1 MTKKIKKSLLIASL
15 VVSSFLTCGAVYSSN
30 VVNAN
35 AETATVQNVDF
46 GTVFGAAVRLT
57 EPNGIRFKLQLSES
71 KKTEVFGE
79 SSDKTLGMFIFPGSK
94 LETVTDYS
102 TLSQKIDIEFKENN
116 LYKVGDYWYANGVM
130 TNLYIQN
137 FNKEFVGV
145 GYIYDGT
152 NYEYT
157 QVNKADNVRSMSYVV
172 NEAYVDSEYVE
183 YKDTFAGLIEK
194 SVYAE
199 SGVTEKREQGDNDTI
214 TYTFTKGENTWS
226 SYEEMKTAM
235 PISMT
240 VATNQTE
247 LVVGESLDLG
257 AALVVDN
264 SEIAGVDVPF
274 EYTVDSN
281 AVTVTDG
288 VMKATAEGT
297 ANVTVSF
304 GDYSQTVTVT
314 VAEKE
319 NVVFNPASAGASAQV
334 GYSTVQ
340 NTQTFFPANGTL
352 ADETYSGAYMRTQPK
367 NTGWFNVILTPKY
380 EISAYDNYDFITA
393 WLYIEST
400 TDAPVNALF
409 FNDTSLSQA
418 LTPNAWVQVKIARSR
433 FMEKV
438 TANYFCSINYGTA
451 TAINIGEIVGDN
463 YAETTNLV
471 FEPTTADLTKVS
483 TNKSLE
489 KAPITFT
496 QASANTDTTYGGAY
510 VNMTPSETGW
520 TPLTLKPI
528 FNDANGYQAYD
539 FITAWLYIVS
549 KTNDA
554 VTVLFS
560 DDANLTRKITP
571 NEWVQVKIA
580 RSRFMENVTAKYF
593 CSINY
598 NSTVTGI
605 NIGEIVAGNYAET
618 TDLMFEPATADAT
631 KISTNKTSTI
641 AFTQAS
647 ENADTTYGGAYVR
660 VAPQSLTTNSH
671 TWVNTTLTPIKDAS
685 FYSAGAQIKVWIY
698 VETGTATEVSPL
710 FWNVSHTLTSNQ
722 WTEVY
727 IPMADFVANSTKPFF
742 GTNFRNNGTWGVT
755 AIRIG
760 EIVVEGVEK
769 TIFNPANENAVSQ
782 VAYGVNN
789 DVFANAEKVFVTAEE
804 NDDTTYDGAYLR
816 AVPTN
821 YTATGN
827 VIINPEFGTN
837 AYVGYDTMTVWVYVE
852 SDNATVKLSLLD
864 DTVEAQTVAT
874 NQWVQIEL
882 SVEDYMNNFTNGT
895 YKYLCAVSF
904 KDNNATAI
912 RIGEITAVKN
922 A

>member
-1 MTKKIKKSLLIASL
+1 MTKKIKKSLLVASL
-15 VVSSFLTCGAVYSSN
+15 VASSFLACGAIYSSN

-35 AETATVQNVDF
+35 AGNTTVQAVDF
-46 GTVFGAAVRLT
+46 GMVFGAAVRHT

-71 KKTEVFGE
+71 KKTEVFGGDSE
-79 SSDKTLGMFIFPGSK
+79 KTLGMFIFLGSK
-94 LETVTDYS
+94 LDTVTDYS
-102 TLSQKIDIEFKENN
+102 TISSKIDIQFTENN

-130 TNLYIQN
+130 TNLYLQN

-157 QVNKADNVRSMSYVV
+157 EVNETDNVRSMSYVAS
-172 NEAYVDSEYVE
+172 EAYGDPDYVE
-183 YKDTFAGLIEK
+183 YKSSMAGLIEK
-194 SVYAE
+194 AVYAE
-199 SGVTEKREQGDNDTI
+199 KGVTETREKGEDGTV
-214 TYTFTKGENTWS
+214 TYTFTNGVTTWS
-226 SYEEMKTAM
+226 SYEAMKKDM
-235 PISMT
+235 PVSMS
-240 VATNQTE
+240 VATNQTN
-247 LVVGESLDLG
+247 LVVGETLDLG
-257 AALVVDN
+257 ASLVVDN
-264 SEIAGVDVPF
+264 TEVTDVPF

-288 VMKATAEGT
+288 VITATAEGT

-304 GDYSQTVTVT
+304 GNYTQTVTVD

-319 NVVFNPASAGASAQV
+319 NVVFNPANADASTQIT
-334 GYSTVQ
+334 YSTVQ
-340 NTQTFFPANGTL
+340 NTQTFIPTNGAL
-352 ADETYSGAYMRTQPK
+352 ADATYSGAYMRTQPK
-367 NTGWFNVILTPKY
+367 NAGDFNVILKPKY
-380 EISAYDNYDFITA
+380 ETSTYEKYDFITA

-400 TDAPVNALF
+400 TDDPVSVLF
-409 FNDTSLSQA
+409 FNDMDLTQKI
-418 LTPNAWVQVKIARSR
+418 TPNKWVQVKIARSR

-438 TANYFCSINYGTA
+438 SANYFCSINYGTA
-451 TAINIGEIVGDN
+451 TAINIGEIVGGN

-471 FEPTTADLTKVS
+471 FEPATADATKVS
-483 TNKSLE
+483 TNRAST
-489 KAPITFT
+489 ITFK
-496 QASANTDTTYGGAY
+496 QASENGDTTYGGAY
-510 VNMTPSETGW
+510 MSMTPSTTNVW
-520 TPLTLKPI
+520 TALTLQPI
-528 FNDANGYQAYD
+528 HNNASAYQGYD
-539 FITAWLYIVS
+539 FITAWLKIES
-549 KTNDA
+549 STPDA

-560 DDANLTRKITP
+560 DDTNLTQKITP
-571 NEWVQVKIA
+571 NAWVQVKID
-580 RSRFMENVTAKYF
+580 RSRFMKNVTAKYF
-593 CSINY
+593 CSIKY
-598 NSTVTGI
+598 NDTVTGI
-605 NIGEIVAGNYAET
+605 NIGEIVGGNYAET
-618 TDLMFEPATADAT
+618 TDLMFEPATADET
-631 KISTNKTSTI
+631 KISPSKTSTI

-816 AVPTN
+816 AQPTN
-821 YTATGN
+821 YDATGN
-827 VIINPEFGTN
+827 IIIYPEFGTN

-852 SDNATVKLSLLD
+852 SDNATVKVSLLD
-864 DTVEAQTVAT
+864 GTVEDQTVAT

-882 SVEDYMNNFTNGT
+882 SVEDYMNNLANGT

-904 KDNNATAI
+904 KENNATAI

>member
-1 MTKKIKKSLLIASL
+1 MTKKIKKSLLVASL
-15 VVSSFLTCGAVYSSN
+15 VASSFLACGAIYSSN

-35 AETATVQNVDF
+35 AETTTVQNVDF
-46 GTVFGAAVRLT
+46 GTVFGASVRLT

-79 SSDKTLGMFIFPGSK
+79 NSNKTLGMYIFLGSNVEAYK
-94 LETVTDYS
+94 DNYVSVPKKREIQFT
-102 TLSQKIDIEFKENN
+102 ENN

-130 TNLYIQN
+130 TNLYLQN

-152 NYEYT
+152 NYEYS
-157 QVNKADNVRSMSYVV
+157 AIDEMENVRSMSYVA
-172 NEAYVDSEYVE
+172 NETYDNPEFVE
-183 YKDTFAGLIEK
+183 YKDTITGLIEK
-194 SVYAE
+194 AVYAE
-199 SGVTEKREQGDNDTI
+199 SGVKETREQGDNDTI

-240 VATNQTE
+240 VATNQAE
-247 LVVGESLDLG
+247 LVVGESLDLE
-257 AALVVDN
+257 ASLVVDN
-264 SEIAGVDVPF
+264 TEVTDVPF
-274 EYTVDSN
+274 EYTVDSH

-304 GDYSQTVTVT
+304 GDYSQTVTVN

-319 NVVFNPASAGASAQV
+319 NVVFNPANAGASAQV
-334 GYSTVQ
+334 SYSTVN
-340 NTQTFFPANGTL
+340 NTQTFFSANGTL

-367 NTGWFNVILTPKY
+367 NTGWFNVTLTPKY

-438 TANYFCSINYGTA
+438 TANYFCAINYGTA

-471 FEPTTADLTKVS
+471 FEPTTADATKIT
-483 TNKSLE
+483 TNKTST
-489 KAPITFT
+489 IVFT

-510 VNMTPSETGW
+510 VNMTPSSTGW
-520 TPLTLKPI
+520 TALTLKPI
-528 FNDANGYQAYD
+528 VNDANGYQAYD

-549 KTNDA
+549 TTNDA

-560 DDANLTRKITP
+560 DDANLTQKITP
-571 NEWVQVKIA
+571 NAWVQVKIA

-598 NSTVTGI
+598 SATVTGI

-631 KISTNKTSTI
+631 KITTNRTSTI

-647 ENADTTYGGAYVR
+647 ENTDTTYGGAYVR
-660 VAPQSLTTNSH
+660 VAPQSLTTNSS

-698 VETGTATEVSPL
+698 VETGTATDVSPL

-727 IPMADFVANSTKPFF
+727 IPMADFVANSTTPFF

-760 EIVVEGVEK
+760 EI
-769 TIFNPANENAVSQ
+769 
-782 VAYGVNN
+782 
-789 DVFANAEKVFVTAEE
+789 
-804 NDDTTYDGAYLR
+804 
-816 AVPTN
+816 
-821 YTATGN
+821 
-827 VIINPEFGTN
+827 
-837 AYVGYDTMTVWVYVE
+837 
-852 SDNATVKLSLLD
+852 
-864 DTVEAQTVAT
+864 
-874 NQWVQIEL
+874 
-882 SVEDYMNNFTNGT
+882 
-895 YKYLCAVSF
+895 
-904 KDNNATAI
+904 
-912 RIGEITAVKN
+912 TAVKN